1 MSKIFGDIKSQLQGV
16 LKIKDVNSDNFV
28 FKLFYKATFA
38 LLIGAAGNFWL
49 LRYTLGFHQVWY
61 EGIACVKSTVC
72 GVFQDLKLK
81 ISKGSDQN

>member
-49 LRYTLGFHQVWY
+49 LRYTYSKILAILAILHLPIHFTF
-61 EGIACVKSTVC
+61 KSMNSC
-72 GVFQDLKLK
+72 WFSFYI
-81 ISKGSDQN
+81 ISS